1 MNTYMVQADIQIS
14 VEFKLTRTIN
24 SSVAYFSKLQSSLLS
39 LPIREFKKLRL
50 LLQQKRH
57 FKIKLCFKLT
67 VPRLFHVDHTSYK
80 IGEAHFRL
88 LGTNGFLVKAK
99 NERFTAMP

>member
-1 MNTYMVQADIQIS
+1 M
-14 VEFKLTRTIN
+14 TRTID

-39 LPIREFKKLRL
+39 LPIREFKKLQL

-67 VPRLFHVDHTSYK
+67 VPRLFHVDHVVQNRRGALSLAWHEWFPRK
-80 IGEAHFRL
+80 SKE
-88 LGTNGFLVKAK
+88 
-99 NERFTAMP
+99 

>member
-1 MNTYMVQADIQIS
+1 M
-14 VEFKLTRTIN
+14 TRTID

-57 FKIKLCFKLT
+57 FEIKLCFKLT
-67 VPRLFHVDHTSYK
+67 VPRLFHVDHVVQNRQGALSLAWHEWFPRK
-80 IGEAHFRL
+80 SKE
-88 LGTNGFLVKAK
+88 
-99 NERFTAMP
+99 